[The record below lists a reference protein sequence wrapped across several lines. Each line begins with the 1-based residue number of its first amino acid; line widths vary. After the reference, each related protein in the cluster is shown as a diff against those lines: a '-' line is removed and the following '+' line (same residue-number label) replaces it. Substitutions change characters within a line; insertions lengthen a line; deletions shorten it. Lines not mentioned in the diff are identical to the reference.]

1 MKLRMSLAAPVAAMA
16 LALSALAGCGESTDT
31 GGATTVGPLDPNKKV
46 EITWWHGQ
54 SAEAAKILGDL
65 AREYEKDHPNVTI
78 KDSAGDSHDGHDV
91 ARAPGH
97 LPRETTPAEL
107 RPESAGPRDVGVI
120 VVAAGSGSRTRQ
132 PELKQF
138 SW

>member
-78 KDSAGDSHDGHDV
+78 KDSAGASTTDELLTKMQAGFAS
-91 ARAPGH
+91 RH
-97 LPRETTPAEL
+97 LPRCVLRLWQLGRQVEPVGSHTRHRPAGQE
-107 RPESAGPRDVGVI
+107 G
-120 VVAAGSGSRTRQ
+120 
-132 PELKQF
+132 
-138 SW
+138 